1 MKQIPFIVEKH
12 SGVSVLRD
20 DLVPGGSK
28 ARFLPHLIQG
38 QKEVVFGAPFCGGAP
53 VALSHIGKEL
63 GIKVTIFYAK
73 RKELYLYQKVV
84 AGNGAN
90 IVEVPFG
97 YMANV
102 QKKARDYAA
111 GAGALFLPLGFD
123 SPAAVNPFMA
133 EIARLKQQEGTFD
146 EVWCATGSG
155 MLARCL
161 GNAFPEANIVGVK
174 VGLDSRNEA
183 QKYPSNVTLVRY
195 KEDFAFATKA
205 PVPFP
210 SNPHYDA
217 KAWELLAKHRL
228 GNLGGRRV
236 LFWNVLY

>member
-1 MKQIPFIVEKH
+1 MKHIPFIVEQHK
-12 SGVSVLRD
+12 GITVLRD
-20 DLVPGGSK
+20 DLCPGGSK
-28 ARFLPHLIQG
+28 ARFLPYICAG

-63 GIKVTIFYAK
+63 GFKVTIFYAK
-73 RKELYLYQKVV
+73 RKELYSYQKVV
-84 AGNGAN
+84 RDNGAQ
-90 IVEVPFG
+90 IFEVPFG

-111 GAGALFLPLGFD
+111 EKGALFLPLGFD
-123 SPAAVNPFMA
+123 VPEAVNPFLA
-133 EIARLKQQEGTFD
+133 EVARLKKEQGGFD

-161 GNAFPEANIVGVK
+161 GEGFPEANIIGVK

-183 QKYPSNVTLVRY
+183 QKYPKNVTLVRY
-195 KEDFAFATKA
+195 SKDFSFATKA

-217 KAWELLAKHRL
+217 KAWEMLEKHRV
-228 GNLGGRRV
+228 GKLGGKRV